1 MTQSKAYQEHFN
13 RIERY
18 IAELKRIYAKAMEE
32 YSALALRSGYKGEEA
47 FRFEDFPELKAQADR
62 ITRKLAQELYAH
74 VEAANRIEWDKSAE
88 ICAKVIESALPS
100 ILGVKLSEIAP
111 DLLSQALGRA
121 PAYSAFQNSLEKHGL
136 SLSERVWKLSQDF
149 KSDTE
154 LTMTVTLSE
163 ALKKGTSAD
172 RLSRQIRHLLNDPNA
187 LFRRVRDANGKLQL
201 SAPAKAYVAGQGR
214 YRSAYKN
221 AMRLTRSVINNA
233 YRSAE
238 QQRMNTTPIV
248 VGKEVH
254 RSNHPYDCPVCEALK
269 GKYPK
274 DFDLGSG
281 WHPQC
286 RCYITWIMATKAEIA
301 KWIKDG
307 EKFISANIVQDVPQ
321 SFKDWIRSN
330 RDKIKG
336 SISRGTEPYFV
347 RDNFDL
353 IQDIMNDGNSGVSLY
368 SGNGDAEITDDI
380 FDYHLPKE
388 VRQSLDGIS
397 QLKTY
402 SQIKDRLSEYG
413 IALDTDLESLAV
425 DKANV
430 PIDSVSELGQKILVG
445 IETYRSIFGKD
456 SLKKLNRVVLYDE
469 GLKETAAYHYN
480 ELGENDPL
488 AGTIRFRDWSAG
500 GREVFHELAHAF
512 QDSMA
517 HKGEDAVTFSNRIV
531 KSAKLPDSFS
541 AYSGAAE
548 SEYNAERFSDAFAYA
563 FVLGKGAGVRFLNEV
578 YILYRRG
585 RL

>member
-74 VEAANRIEWDKSAE
+74 VEAANRVEWDKSAE

-121 PAYSAFQNSLEKHGL
+121 PAYSAFQNSLAQHGL

-163 ALKKGTSAD
+163 ALKNGTSAD

-248 VGKEVH
+248 VAKEIH

-269 GKYPK
+269 GVYPK
-274 DFDLGSG
+274 DFDFGTG

-286 RCYITWIMATKAEIA
+286 RCYVTWVMATKDEIA

-307 EKFISANIVQDVPQ
+307 ADFVSKNIVTDVPDN
-321 SFKDWIRSN
+321 FKRFCREN
-330 RDKIKG
+330 MEKIQG
-336 SISRGTEPYFV
+336 AIARGTAPYFV
-347 RDNFDL
+347 RDNMMYV
-353 IQDIMNDGNSGVSLY
+353 QNSW
-368 SGNGDAEITDDI
+368 
-380 FDYHLPKE
+380 K
-388 VRQSLDGIS
+388 
-397 QLKTY
+397 
-402 SQIKDRLSEYG
+402 
-413 IALDTDLESLAV
+413 
-425 DKANV
+425 
-430 PIDSVSELGQKILVG
+430 
-445 IETYRSIFGKD
+445 
-456 SLKKLNRVVLYDE
+456 
-469 GLKETAAYHYN
+469 
-480 ELGENDPL
+480 
-488 AGTIRFRDWSAG
+488 
-500 GREVFHELAHAF
+500 
-512 QDSMA
+512 
-517 HKGEDAVTFSNRIV
+517 
-531 KSAKLPDSFS
+531 
-541 AYSGAAE
+541 
-548 SEYNAERFSDAFAYA
+548 
-563 FVLGKGAGVRFLNEV
+563 
-578 YILYRRG
+578 
-585 RL
+585 